1 LNLPRHKTEYTQ
13 RELFPD
19 TRAPGSMG
27 AIRYWLGD
35 FFEEATA
42 RITGARRLVTDSRC
56 KYCPDLHLHKRVFL
70 ESKGVGNTGAVLLYR
85 GRVERDRNFQRKSR
99 ATLLYCIWRH
109 TAAPCRAEC
118 MGSLDTL
125 RSTLAT
131 QTVSVMV
138 VPFELVES
146 LVINEP
152 ARIINTRYGR
162 THDYPNKYG
171 EGWRLPY
178 RTLRGHC
185 TRQRVAFGPTVYGR
199 QLGALELC
207 AGTPG
212 ARRLF
217 DGVRTKLL

>member
-1 LNLPRHKTEYTQ
+1 MKLPRSQSLYRQTY
-13 RELFPD
+13 LFPD
-19 TRAPGSMG
+19 IRAPGSMG

-42 RITGARRLVTDSRC
+42 RITGARRLITDSKC
-56 KYCPDLHLHKRVFL
+56 AYCPDLHLGKKVFL

-85 GRVERDRNFQRKSR
+85 GRVDRDGAFQKRERSKLF
-99 ATLLYCIWRH
+99 YCIWRH
-109 TAAPCRAEC
+109 VASPCSPAAI
-118 MGSLDTL
+118 GSLDTL
-125 RSTLAT
+125 RDMLAT

-152 ARIINTRYGR
+152 TRIINTRYGR
-162 THDYPNKYG
+162 ADREATKYG
-171 EGWRLPY
+171 MGWRLPY
-178 RTLRGHC
+178 RTLRGYC
-185 TRQRVAFGPTVYGR
+185 TRQRVLLGPTVYGR